1 MTPLELD
8 LLSDAWTAVAGE
20 PVPPLLDID
29 GPTKVLPA
37 SHPVA
42 ATAVACI
49 GTALLATRTKRVRLH
64 RSHVAAAV
72 RSERSFAVDG
82 RPMGAGFAPLSR
94 LWRTADGWVRTHGNY
109 PWHREA
115 LLRAVTASTDDEVG
129 GAMAERTAVEVE
141 EAVVAEGGV
150 AGAVR
155 TVSEWLAHPQG
166 AAVAAEPLV
175 SLEFFGD
182 SPARTDRGRSP
193 RVLDL
198 TRVIAGPV
206 CTRLLGALG
215 ADVLRL
221 DPPHRPDLPDGQ
233 PADTLLGKRSA
244 ILDLREPTGAAR
256 LHDLLADADVVVTGY
271 RPGALD
277 RFGLEPHALAERH
290 PGLVVVVLNA
300 WGHTGPWASR
310 RGFDSVV
317 QAPSGIAAGES
328 LIDGTPGALPCQLL
342 DHGTGY
348 LAAAAVLDGLHRQ
361 RISGKTVV
369 RRLSLARTATWLTS
383 RHGHSQSA
391 GDEADDAAHVVDV
404 GSGVRA
410 VAPPGT
416 LGGHPVVWP
425 TPPTLAGHAE
435 VRWRA

>member
-8 LLSDAWTAVAGE
+8 LLAEAWTAVAGE
-20 PVPPLLDID
+20 PVPPLLEVD
-29 GPTKVLPA
+29 GPTEVLPA
-37 SHPVA
+37 RHPVA
-42 ATAVACI
+42 ATAVACV
-49 GTALLATRTKRVRLH
+49 GTALLATRAQHVRLD

-72 RSERSFAVDG
+72 RSERSFTVDG
-82 RPMGAGFAPLSR
+82 HPMGAGFAPLSR

-115 LLRAVTASTDDEVG
+115 LLRGVSASTDGEV
-129 GAMAERTAVEVE
+129 ADAIAEMRAAEVE
-141 EAVVAEGGV
+141 EAIVAAGGV

-166 AAVAAEPLV
+166 GAVASEPLV
-175 SLEFFGD
+175 GLEFLGD
-182 SPARTDRGRSP
+182 SPPRSDREGSP

-198 TRVIAGPV
+198 TRVIAGPI

-221 DPPHRPDLPDGQ
+221 DPPHRPDLPEGQ

-244 ILDLREPTGAAR
+244 VLDLREPTGAAR
-256 LHDLLADADVVVTGY
+256 LDDLLADADVVVTGY

-300 WGHTGPWASR
+300 WGHTGPWARR

-317 QAPSGIAAGES
+317 QAPSGIAVGES
-328 LIDGTPGALPCQLL
+328 LSDGTPGALPCQLL

-361 RISGKTVV
+361 RTSGATVV
-369 RRLSLARTATWLTS
+369 RRLSLARTAAWLTT
-383 RHGHSQSA
+383 RHGPSQIA
-391 GDEADDAAHVVDV
+391 ADEADDAAHVVDI
-404 GSGVRA
+404 GNGVRA

-416 LGGHPVVWP
+416 LVGHPLAWP

-435 VRWRA
+435 ARWRS

>member
-8 LLSDAWTAVAGE
+8 LLSEAWTAVAGE
-20 PVPPLLDID
+20 PSPPPLDID
-29 GPTKVLPA
+29 GPTMVLPA
-37 SHPVA
+37 NHPVA
-42 ATAVACI
+42 ATAVACV
-49 GTALLATRTKRVRLH
+49 GTALLATRTQGVRLD
-64 RSHVAAAV
+64 RGHVAAAV
-72 RSERSFAVDG
+72 RSERSFTVDG

-94 LWRTADGWVRTHGNY
+94 LWRTADGSVRTHGNY

-115 LLRAVTASTDDEVG
+115 LLRAVAASTDDEVAD
-129 GAMAERTAVEVE
+129 AMAELTAVDVE
-141 EAVVAEGGV
+141 EAVVAAGGV

-166 AAVAAEPLV
+166 AAVASEPLV
-175 SLEFFGD
+175 GLEFLGD
-182 SPARTDRGRSP
+182 SPPRTDRGRSP

-221 DPPHRPDLPDGQ
+221 DPPHRPDLPEGQ

-244 ILDLREPTGAAR
+244 VLDLRVPTGAAR
-256 LHDLLADADVVVTGY
+256 LNDLLANADVVVTGY

-277 RFGLEPHALAERH
+277 RFGLEPHALAEQH

-328 LIDGTPGALPCQLL
+328 LSDGTPGALPCQLL

-348 LAAAAVLDGLHRQ
+348 LAAAAVLDGLRRQ
-361 RISGKTVV
+361 RKSGGTVL
-369 RRLSLARTATWLTS
+369 RRLSLARTAAWLTS
-383 RHGHSQSA
+383 RPGHSQSIT
-391 GDEADDAAHVVDV
+391 DEADDARYVVDV
-404 GSGVRA
+404 GGGVRA
-410 VAPPGT
+410 VSPPGT
-416 LGGHPVVWP
+416 LDGHPVMWP
-425 TPPTLAGHAE
+425 TPPALAGHAE
-435 VRWRA
+435 VRWRS